1 MSASPLQRRTFLTL
15 AVAAGA
21 MPVAA
26 SAQGPKPADLLGATG
41 EAYFL
46 DWLNDYYARA
56 LAGGTAKAVLDRE
69 LSGISPDPRVGLH
82 DAGQP
87 EFAKPVGA
95 YIQGVMSPDRI
106 ALGIRKRAAITQ
118 FPAIEDKYGV
128 PRDILIG
135 VWAMESGFGAN
146 QGDMDIVRCLATLA
160 ALGRRRAWAEGE
172 LTAALK
178 IISSGEASRA
188 QLKGSWAGAMGQ
200 TQFIP
205 SAFLATAVDGDGDG
219 KRDIWGSAPD
229 ALASAA
235 NLLAK
240 GGWRRGEAWAREVI
254 VPAKTASGGF
264 DYSVAEGPKE
274 LPAWWESKGVRKA
287 DGTAWNRADAAAPA
301 QLLLPCGAGGPAFL
315 IFQNHLVIRTYNNS
329 VAYALGVGLLA
340 DRFAGGGPL
349 KTPWPKETPLS
360 LTDRMDAQ
368 TALQKLG
375 YNPGQPDGVI
385 GLGTRQSLRAWQ
397 KARGLPADGYL
408 SPEMIR
414 RLREDVAGK

>member
-1 MSASPLQRRTFLTL
+1 MSVSPLPRRAVL
-15 AVAAGA
+15 ALALSACALPSAAAPG
-21 MPVAA
+21 
-26 SAQGPKPADLLGATG
+26 GPTPADLLGATG
-41 EAYFL
+41 EPYFL
-46 DWLNDYYARA
+46 DWLNDYYTRA

-69 LSGISPDPRVGLH
+69 LSGLSPDPRVSSR
-82 DAGQP
+82 DASQP
-87 EFAKPVGA
+87 EFARPVSD
-95 YIQGVMSPDRI
+95 YIRGVVTADRI
-106 ALGIRKRAAITQ
+106 ALGIRKRTAISQ
-118 FPAIEDKYGV
+118 FPAIEQTYGV

-135 VWAMESGFGAN
+135 VWAMESGFGAL
-146 QGDMDIVRCLATLA
+146 QGDMDVVRCLATLA
-160 ALGRRRAWAEGE
+160 ALGRRRGWAEGE

-178 IISSGEASRA
+178 IIASGEATRA

-205 SAFLATAVDGDGDG
+205 SAFLSTAVDADGDG

-240 GGWRRGEAWAREVI
+240 GGWRRGESWHREVTLR
-254 VPAKTASGGF
+254 PGF
-264 DYSVAEGPKE
+264 DYGLSEGPKDV
-274 LPAWWESKGVRKA
+274 PGWWESKGARRA
-287 DGTAWNRADAAAPA
+287 DGQAWSKADAAAPA
-301 QLLLPCGAGGPAFL
+301 SLILPCGLGGPAFL
-315 IFQNHLVIRTYNNS
+315 IFQNHMAIRTYNNS
-329 VAYALGVGLLA
+329 IAYALGVGLLA

-375 YNPGQPDGVI
+375 YNPGQPDGVV
-385 GLGTRQSLRAWQ
+385 GLNTRQSLRAWQ

-408 SPEMIR
+408 SPDMIR
-414 RLREDVAGK
+414 RLKAEAGGGKAG

>member
-1 MSASPLQRRTFLTL
+1 MSAYPFARRTLIGL
-15 AVAAGA
+15 ALAGA
-21 MPVAA
+21 ALPIAA

-41 EAYFL
+41 EAYFT

-56 LAGGTAKAVLDRE
+56 LAGGTPKAVLDRE

-87 EFAKPVGA
+87 EFARPVSA
-95 YIQGVMSPDRI
+95 YIQGVVSADRI
-106 ALGIRKRAAITQ
+106 AIGQKKRVSITQ
-118 FPAIEDKYGV
+118 FPAIEARYGV
-128 PRDILIG
+128 PREILIG
-135 VWAMESGFGAN
+135 IWAMESGFGAQ
-146 QGDMDIVRCLATLA
+146 QGDMDIIRCLATLA

-178 IISSGEASRA
+178 IIASGEASRA

-205 SAFLATAVDGDGDG
+205 SAFLSTAVDGDGDG
-219 KRDIWGSAPD
+219 KRDIWNSAPD

-235 NLLAK
+235 NLLDK

-254 VPAKTASGGF
+254 LPRTF
-264 DYSVAEGPKE
+264 DYGLAEGPKE
-274 LPAWWESKGVRKA
+274 LPGWWESKGARRADGQAWNKA
-287 DGTAWNRADAAAPA
+287 DADAPA
-301 QLLLPCGAGGPAFL
+301 QLLLPCGLNGPAFL
-315 IFQNHLVIRTYNNS
+315 IFQNHLAIRTYNNS

-340 DRFAGGGPL
+340 DRMAGGGPL

-375 YNPGQPDGVI
+375 FNPGQPDGVI

-397 KARGLPADGYL
+397 KAKGLPADGYL
-408 SPEMIR
+408 SPDMIA
-414 RLREDVAGK
+414 RLKAEVAGK